1 MKKLGNKIFFLTIF
15 IFLSAGDLLAQ
26 GCAQCKMVA
35 EQSAKPGELTE
46 AAFGSNINT
55 GILYLMVIPYILL
68 MFIFRES
75 IFRFFKKQLAKF
87 HS

>member
-1 MKKLGNKIFFLTIF
+1 MKNLKSKFILTAITFILFVGN
-15 IFLSAGDLLAQ
+15 SVAQ

-35 EQSAKPGELTE
+35 EQSAKPGELTD

-55 GILYLMVIPYILL
+55 GILYLMIAPYILV

-75 IFRFFKKQLAKF
+75 IIKFFKKQFKKIQ
-87 HS
+87 S